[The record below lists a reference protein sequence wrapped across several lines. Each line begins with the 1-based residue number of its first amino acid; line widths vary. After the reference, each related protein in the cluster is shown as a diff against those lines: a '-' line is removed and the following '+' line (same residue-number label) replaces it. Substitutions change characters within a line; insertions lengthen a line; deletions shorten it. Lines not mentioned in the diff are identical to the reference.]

1 MEIPALRA
9 VEPNMIAQFAEQQSV
24 KDPTKPPSQ
33 AEVKKAAEQF
43 EAVIVRQLIAPAID
57 PLFAGEG
64 VNGGG
69 IYGYMLTS
77 TLADKITDGGGLGF
91 ASMLSREF
99 TADKVS
105 AVESSPTSNPH
116 VL

>member
-33 AEVKKAAEQF
+33 AEVQKAAEQF
-43 EAVIVRQLIAPAID
+43 EAVIVRQLI
-57 PLFAGEG
+57 EG

>member
-1 MEIPALRA
+1 MTISPLRA
-9 VEPNMIAQFAEQQSV
+9 IEPNLLISFPDQLGV
-24 KDPTKPPSQ
+24 KDPTKPPTQ
-33 AEVKKAAEQF
+33 AEVQKAAEQF

-64 VNGGG
+64 MNGGG

-77 TLADKITDGGGLGF
+77 TLADKITEGGGLGF
-91 ASMLSREF
+91 SSMLTREF
-99 TADKVS
+99 TAGKNSEVPS
-105 AVESSPTSNPH
+105 TPP

>member
-1 MEIPALRA
+1 MELPSLPA
-9 VEPNMIAQFAEQQSV
+9 M
-24 KDPTKPPSQ
+24 DPTLMAQLSGEKGLTAAGSAPTP
-33 AEVKKAAEQF
+33 AEVQKSAEQF

-64 VNGGG
+64 MNGGG

-91 ASMLSREF
+91 AQMLSREF
-99 TADKVS
+99 TA
-105 AVESSPTSNPH
+105 AGGESSPSEPRI
-116 VL
+116 L